1 MLDDYIAQLELK
13 NYDYTYIDMKD
24 YPDWDCG
31 IITKDDLYM
40 FVKQDSLTNES
51 VAYVNVKDAN
61 TDGITL
67 YFDDC
72 SRLSSFI
79 TERGQC
85 YLYWNGEETADIHI
99 ITEDKNEII
108 ENVAIP
114 YFPYPE
120 TRVVWVPIFVNVARG
135 LLVALTVKGAID
147 LTGDLVTGDFK
158 GVGTDLIEMIAGGKT
173 GKMFTD
179 LITGYGFEG
188 LKWSKGNYDKKLQ
201 NCLLGDCQIQVS
213 SNKEGINNYSITV
226 AISGYETL
234 PVLNSITG
242 EKSVVIAG
250 VVVRKSFEH
259 VNYSTNDDTLLTFQ
273 VDGNGAKTIH
283 FELPENSVYYVAP
296 YLLPTRYGKYSI
308 IGGLRHGNTIRLDC
322 FDGYIDSF
330 KQLSYKKE
338 NGKYTFEC
346 TAHAICNAGED
357 HMWMLYY
364 MDDKKMLKTY
374 FEAKTYSEPSIGN
387 SNTADFDF
395 ELSISADDIKEGKK
409 NIKLGIYAY
418 DIGLHSDP
426 QTFVLEIE
434 CEPMTLNSISYG
446 DDYYYFEKDGTS
458 YIAYN
463 CTANIS
469 GNTTVIENFSSCGIY
484 IHASDTGDNYK
495 WYENLSG
502 NYNNEDIDFFI
513 GINISKFENIDYA
526 RYYAE
531 STNYSFGVYVEFN
544 DGTYFYTEPKP
555 CTFVYQR
562 EPSYKYLSTGQ
573 MTASV
578 TGSYEDNNGK
588 TITEY
593 IAEYPFSYAID
604 GALWIENFQRLI
616 GEGSWVFTNT
626 GEKYGEPWTPSRDH
640 KYDNTKT
647 LTYNSDTSMYH
658 TEYVKMVTK
667 SGKTEYSN
675 SLVYGGTP
683 ENPTVSI
690 GGVRTSSAIE
700 KNHSKV
706 YNSKANT
713 TSCGYSDGMAISDIE
728 INKNKVMTID
738 DLKIIPTNKVIP

>member
-1 MLDDYIAQLELK
+1 MKRLLLFFLVAFLTSCEMLDDYIAQLESK

-31 IITKDDLYM
+31 IITKDDLFM

-108 ENVAIP
+108 ENIAIP
-114 YFPYPE
+114 YLPYPE
-120 TRVVWVPIFVNVARG
+120 TRVAWVPIFVNVARG
-135 LLVALTVKGAID
+135 LLTALTVKGAID

-188 LKWSKGNYDKKLQ
+188 LKWSKDNYDKKLQ

-259 VNYSTNDDTLLTFQ
+259 VDYSTNDDTLLTFQ

-434 CEPMTLNSISYG
+434 NSACNDANHPHAVDLGLSVKWACCNVGATTPEGYGDYFAWGETSPKSSYTDENYKHWVDYDGDGVWEHGEFALNSDISGTQYDAATANWGGNWRMPTIKEIYELCDNCTSRGTTLNG
-446 DDYYYFEKDGTS
+446 VDG
-458 YIAYN
+458 
-463 CTANIS
+463 
-469 GNTTVIENFSSCGIY
+469 
-484 IHASDTGDNYK
+484 
-495 WYENLSG
+495 
-502 NYNNEDIDFFI
+502 
-513 GINISKFENIDYA
+513 
-526 RYYAE
+526 
-531 STNYSFGVYVEFN
+531 
-544 DGTYFYTEPKP
+544 
-555 CTFVYQR
+555 R
-562 EPSYKYLSTGQ
+562 E
-573 MTASV
+573 V
-578 TGSYEDNNGK
+578 TGPNGNSIFLPAAGCRDGSSSYWGFYYWSSTPYVGRLDAYYTSGEYHVTQLLARWYGLSVRPV
-588 TITEY
+588 TE
-593 IAEYPFSYAID
+593 
-604 GALWIENFQRLI
+604 
-616 GEGSWVFTNT
+616 
-626 GEKYGEPWTPSRDH
+626 
-640 KYDNTKT
+640 
-647 LTYNSDTSMYH
+647 
-658 TEYVKMVTK
+658 
-667 SGKTEYSN
+667 
-675 SLVYGGTP
+675 
-683 ENPTVSI
+683 
-690 GGVRTSSAIE
+690 
-700 KNHSKV
+700 
-706 YNSKANT
+706 
-713 TSCGYSDGMAISDIE
+713 
-728 INKNKVMTID
+728 
-738 DLKIIPTNKVIP
+738 

>member
-1 MLDDYIAQLELK
+1 MKKLLLFFLVAFLTSCEMLDDYIAQLESK

-67 YFDDC
+67 YFNDC

-259 VNYSTNDDTLLTFQ
+259 VDYSTNDDTLLTFQ

-283 FELPENSVYYVAP
+283 FELPENSVYYVAS
-296 YLLPTRYGKYSI
+296 YLLPTRYGKYPI

-374 FEAKTYSEPSIGN
+374 FEEQVAKIVDTREWVKNELKSLGFVITEEPIIESPHKFGIPQVRDRVYILGVKE
-387 SNTADFDF
+387 A
-395 ELSISADDIKEGKK
+395 AIKTDALREKGK
-409 NIKLGIYAY
+409 ITRDML
-418 DIGLHSDP
+418 
-426 QTFVLEIE
+426 
-434 CEPMTLNSISYG
+434 
-446 DDYYYFEKDGTS
+446 
-458 YIAYN
+458 
-463 CTANIS
+463 
-469 GNTTVIENFSSCGIY
+469 
-484 IHASDTGDNYK
+484 
-495 WYENLSG
+495 
-502 NYNNEDIDFFI
+502 DIDSHYKVCPKNCI
-513 GINISKFENIDYA
+513 PMLLDAVADPK
-526 RYYAE
+526 YYVPDE
-531 STNYSFGVYVEFN
+531 
-544 DGTYFYTEPKP
+544 
-555 CTFVYQR
+555 
-562 EPSYKYLSTGQ
+562 
-573 MTASV
+573 
-578 TGSYEDNNGK
+578 
-588 TITEY
+588 
-593 IAEYPFSYAID
+593 
-604 GALWIENFQRLI
+604 
-616 GEGSWVFTNT
+616 
-626 GEKYGEPWTPSRDH
+626 
-640 KYDNTKT
+640 
-647 LTYNSDTSMYH
+647 
-658 TEYVKMVTK
+658 
-667 SGKTEYSN
+667 
-675 SLVYGGTP
+675 LVA
-683 ENPTVSI
+683 VL
-690 GGVRTSSAIE
+690 V
-700 KNHSKV
+700 
-706 YNSKANT
+706 
-713 TSCGYSDGMAISDIE
+713 
-728 INKNKVMTID
+728 
-738 DLKIIPTNKVIP
+738 

>member
-1 MLDDYIAQLELK
+1 MKKLLLFFLVAFLTSCEMLDDYIAQLESK

-31 IITKDDLYM
+31 IITKDDLFM

-85 YLYWNGEETADIHI
+85 YLYWNGEESADIHI

-213 SNKEGINNYSITV
+213 SNKEEINNYSITV

-259 VNYSTNDDTLLTFQ
+259 VDYSTNDDTLLTFQ

-283 FELPENSVYYVAP
+283 FELPENSVYYVAS
-296 YLLPTRYGKYSI
+296 YLLPTRYGKYPI

-387 SNTADFDF
+387 PNTADFDF
-395 ELSISADDIKEGKK
+395 GLSISADDIKEGKK

-434 CEPMTLNSISYG
+434 DSSCNDSNHPHAVDLGLSVKWACCNVGATTPEGYGDYFAWGETSPKTENNYQYWVDYNGDGYWDIGESTLNNSDISGTQYDAATANWGGSWRMPTYDEQEELLNNCTWTWTSLNGVNGMKVTGPNGNSIFLPAAGYRDESSTCSVGSGGDYWSSSTPGGRSDCAYHLSFLFFEIKDHDFISYYRSAG
-446 DDYYYFEKDGTS
+446 
-458 YIAYN
+458 
-463 CTANIS
+463 
-469 GNTTVIENFSSCGIY
+469 
-484 IHASDTGDNYK
+484 
-495 WYENLSG
+495 LSV
-502 NYNNEDIDFFI
+502 
-513 GINISKFENIDYA
+513 
-526 RYYAE
+526 R
-531 STNYSFGVYVEFN
+531 
-544 DGTYFYTEPKP
+544 P
-555 CTFVYQR
+555 
-562 EPSYKYLSTGQ
+562 
-573 MTASV
+573 
-578 TGSYEDNNGK
+578 
-588 TITEY
+588 
-593 IAEYPFSYAID
+593 
-604 GALWIENFQRLI
+604 
-616 GEGSWVFTNT
+616 
-626 GEKYGEPWTPSRDH
+626 
-640 KYDNTKT
+640 
-647 LTYNSDTSMYH
+647 
-658 TEYVKMVTK
+658 
-667 SGKTEYSN
+667 
-675 SLVYGGTP
+675 
-683 ENPTVSI
+683 VS
-690 GGVRTSSAIE
+690 E
-700 KNHSKV
+700 
-706 YNSKANT
+706 
-713 TSCGYSDGMAISDIE
+713 
-728 INKNKVMTID
+728 
-738 DLKIIPTNKVIP
+738 

>member
-1 MLDDYIAQLELK
+1 MKRLLLFFLVAFLTSCEMLDDYIAQLELK

-85 YLYWNGEETADIHI
+85 NLYWNGEETADIHI

-114 YFPYPE
+114 YLPYPE
-120 TRVVWVPIFVNVARG
+120 TRVAWVPIFVNVARG
-135 LLVALTVKGAID
+135 LLTALTVKGAID

-250 VVVRKSFEH
+250 VVMRKSFEH
-259 VNYSTNDDTLLTFQ
+259 VDYSANDDTLLTFQ

-374 FEAKTYSEPSIGN
+374 FEAKTYSETSIGN

-434 CEPMTLNSISYG
+434 DSACNDANHPHAVDLGLSVKWACCNVGANSPEEYGDYFAWGETSPKSSYTPENYQHWVLEFTEDGGSVFQYATLNSDISGTQYDAATANWGGAWRMPTYLEQDELCNKCTWRWTTLNGVNGMRVTGPNGNSIFLPAASSRAWSSSNGVGSYG
-446 DDYYYFEKDGTS
+446 DYWSSTPDGTDLS
-458 YIAYN
+458 AYYLY
-463 CTANIS
+463 
-469 GNTTVIENFSSCGIY
+469 F
-484 IHASDTGDNYK
+484 D
-495 WYENLSG
+495 G
-502 NYNNEDIDFFI
+502 NYWCDW
-513 GINISKFENIDYA
+513 
-526 RYYAE
+526 
-531 STNYSFGVYVEFN
+531 
-544 DGTYFYTEPKP
+544 
-555 CTFVYQR
+555 
-562 EPSYKYLSTGQ
+562 SYRLYGLSVR
-573 MTASV
+573 A
-578 TGSYEDNNGK
+578 
-588 TITEY
+588 
-593 IAEYPFSYAID
+593 
-604 GALWIENFQRLI
+604 
-616 GEGSWVFTNT
+616 
-626 GEKYGEPWTPSRDH
+626 
-640 KYDNTKT
+640 
-647 LTYNSDTSMYH
+647 
-658 TEYVKMVTK
+658 
-667 SGKTEYSN
+667 
-675 SLVYGGTP
+675 
-683 ENPTVSI
+683 VS
-690 GGVRTSSAIE
+690 E
-700 KNHSKV
+700 
-706 YNSKANT
+706 
-713 TSCGYSDGMAISDIE
+713 
-728 INKNKVMTID
+728 
-738 DLKIIPTNKVIP
+738 